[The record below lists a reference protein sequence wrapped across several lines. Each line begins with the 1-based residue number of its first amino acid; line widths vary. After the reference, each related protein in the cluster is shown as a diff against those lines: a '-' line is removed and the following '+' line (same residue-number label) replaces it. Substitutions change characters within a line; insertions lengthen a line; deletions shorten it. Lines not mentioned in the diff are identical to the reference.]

1 MWENIPVLF
10 GAYGDMKKL
19 KGNGRDFSMPKT
31 TDRHP
36 AIMMGKGE
44 LCDFLIAMMGKGE
57 PCDFFFFAIKVFG
70 HRFL

>member
-1 MWENIPVLF
+1 M
-10 GAYGDMKKL
+10 

-44 LCDFLIAMMGKGE
+44 LCVFLIAS
-57 PCDFFFFAIKVFG
+57 KVFG
-70 HRFL
+70 HCLYKGFEDKICVSSVCCLVHFGATKAGFEPNQT